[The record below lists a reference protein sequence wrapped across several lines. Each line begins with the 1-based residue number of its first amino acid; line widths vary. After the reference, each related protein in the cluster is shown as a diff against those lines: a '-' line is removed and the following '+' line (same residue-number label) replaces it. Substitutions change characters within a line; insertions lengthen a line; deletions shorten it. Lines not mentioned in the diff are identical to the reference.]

1 MHNLFEQSDSLNRPF
16 ECFDFNAA
24 SEVFPVKP
32 HWHYFIE
39 IIYVKSGT
47 AEIFSDGV
55 KYSVNEKEMLII
67 HPQSVHSIYGQIEN
81 GLLYSVFKFD
91 INKIAYNS
99 GTYTPKF
106 RNIFKSALKKK
117 MPVFFNK
124 EQTEQMNCDEL
135 FRVCIQENQ
144 MRKYGYTM
152 IVTSKIRELLT
163 MIVRNWLSL
172 NFSIDSDVLN
182 DDNEYNID
190 TITEYIDMHLCENI
204 QVTDIAEKCRLS
216 YSCFAKKFS
225 QLYNMSC
232 KNYIEV
238 MRIFKV
244 EEYLLFTDFDLNYIS
259 QETGFS
265 DCSHMIKSFKKY
277 RGFTPKQFRINSKT
291 ME

>member
-16 ECFDFNAA
+16 ECFEFNAMN
-24 SEVFPVKP
+24 ETFPVKP

-39 IIYVKSGT
+39 IIFVRSGT
-47 AEIFSDGV
+47 AEIYSDSTR
-55 KYSVNEKEMLII
+55 YNVNENEMLII
-67 HPQSVHSIYGQIEN
+67 HPQSVHSIYGQKDKELI
-81 GLLYSVFKFD
+81 YSVFKFD

-106 RNIFKSALKKK
+106 RNIFKSAFKKK
-117 MPVFFNK
+117 MPVHFTK
-124 EQTEQMNCDEL
+124 EETMKMNCDEI
-135 FRVCIQENQ
+135 FQTCIEECRQ
-144 MRKYGYTM
+144 RKYGYTL

-163 MIVRNWLSL
+163 LIVRNWLSL

-190 TITEYIDMHLCENI
+190 TITEYIDIHLCENI
-204 QVTDIAEKCRLS
+204 QVTDIADKCRLS
-216 YSCFAKKFS
+216 YSCFAKKFN

-232 KNYIEV
+232 KSYIEI

-277 RGFTPKQFRINSKT
+277 RGCTPKQFRINSKT
-291 ME
+291 E

>member
-16 ECFDFNAA
+16 ECFEFNTKN
-24 SEVFPVKP
+24 ETFPVKP

-39 IIYVKSGT
+39 IIYVKKGS
-47 AEIFSDGV
+47 AEIYSDGT
-55 KYSVNEKEMLII
+55 KYQVSEKEMLII
-67 HPQSVHSIYGQIEN
+67 HPQSVHSIYGQNDKE
-81 GLLYSVFKFD
+81 LVYSVFKFD

-106 RNIFKSALKKK
+106 RNIFKSAFKKK
-117 MPVFFNK
+117 MPVLFSK
-124 EQTEQMNCDEL
+124 EQTLIMECEEI
-135 FRVCIQENQ
+135 FKTCINECQ
-144 MRKYGYTM
+144 MRKYGYTL

-163 MIVRNWLSL
+163 LIVRNWLSL

-190 TITEYIDMHLCENI
+190 TITEYIDIHLCENI

-216 YSCFAKKFS
+216 YSCFAKKFN

-232 KNYIEV
+232 KSYIEI

-277 RGFTPKQFRINSKT
+277 RGCTPKQFRINSKT
-291 ME
+291 I

>member
-1 MHNLFEQSDSLNRPF
+1 MHNLFEQSDSLNKPF
-16 ECFDFNAA
+16 ECFDFNANK
-24 SEVFPVKP
+24 ETFPVKP

-39 IIYVKSGT
+39 IIFVRSGT
-47 AEIFSDGV
+47 AEIYSDGEKYHV
-55 KYSVNEKEMLII
+55 KENEMLII
-67 HPQSVHSIYGQIEN
+67 HPQSVHSIYRQNDNE
-81 GLLYSVFKFD
+81 LLYSVFKFD

-106 RNIFKSALKKK
+106 RNIFKSAYKKK
-117 MPVFFNK
+117 MPVLFSG
-124 EQTEQMNCDEL
+124 EQTNHMNCNEIFDI
-135 FRVCIQENQ
+135 CINECQ
-144 MRKYGYTM
+144 MRKYGYTL

-163 MIVRNWLSL
+163 LIVRNWLSL

-182 DDNEYNID
+182 DDNEYSID
-190 TITEYIDMHLCENI
+190 TITEYIDIHLCENI

-225 QLYNMSC
+225 QLYSMSC
-232 KNYIEV
+232 KSYIEI

-277 RGFTPKQFRINSKT
+277 RGCTPKQFRINSKNI
-291 ME
+291 